1 LNVLTAISEKMI
13 ERPNI
18 LVVCGRNKR
27 RSRTAEYIFKNDN
40 RFNIRSAGL
49 SPKSDRKISEKD
61 LNWADLVLVMETR
74 QRAKVRELYL
84 NLELPDIEMLNISD
98 DYEFMDEELV
108 LLLTERINEIL
119 KLTYEI

>member
-1 LNVLTAISEKMI
+1 MT

-27 RSRTAEYIFKNDN
+27 RSRTAEYIFKNDD

-74 QRAKVRELYL
+74 QRAKVCELYKY
-84 NLELPDIEMLNISD
+84 LELPDIEILNIQD
-98 DYEFMDEELV
+98 DYEFMDEELIEM
-108 LLLTERINEIL
+108 LTDRINDTL
-119 KLTYEI
+119 KITYRI

>member
-1 LNVLTAISEKMI
+1 MT

-27 RSRTAEYIFKNDN
+27 RSRTAEYIFKNDD

-74 QRAKVRELYL
+74 QRVKLRELYM
-84 NLELPDIEMLNISD
+84 NLELPDIEILDIPDN
-98 DYEFMDEELV
+98 YEFMDEELV
-108 LLLTERINEIL
+108 QLLTERINDRL
-119 KLTYEI
+119 KDCI

>member
-1 LNVLTAISEKMI
+1 MT